1 MEEDGHTT
9 QPILLQ
15 TPTKVLALLRCR
27 VLIFPFFVA
36 LIVIGPSPDY
46 VLLYSNGS
54 PVFLFTLSSTLS
66 IERKLWN
73 HRAGLIYSSVICQ
86 SHDHGKSYTFSYFFH
101 MKNRTRVLAAK
112 MWCKWTCKLSICQLS
127 QYCPAQRKVCS
138 ALHPWIFHINSSV
151 VLQILSHLQLWA
163 ACHQSEYLL
172 LLNPAIFT
180 LLLPTVL
187 AFLFL
192 H

>member
-54 PVFLFTLSSTLS
+54 PVFLFTLSSTPS
-66 IERKLWN
+66 IEHKLWN

-86 SHDHGKSYTFSYFFH
+86 SHDHGKSYTFSYFFICKTEQEFLLQRCGASGLVNCH
-101 MKNRTRVLAAK
+101 NTVQLREKCVQHSTRGFSISTALLF
-112 MWCKWTCKLSICQLS
+112 CKYSVTFSFGLHVTNQNTCF
-127 QYCPAQRKVCS
+127 Y
-138 ALHPWIFHINSSV
+138 
-151 VLQILSHLQLWA
+151 
-163 ACHQSEYLL
+163 
-172 LLNPAIFT
+172 
-180 LLLPTVL
+180 
-187 AFLFL
+187 
-192 H
+192 